1 MKALWKVLSVAVI
14 ATSLITVYALR
25 AEKNSA
31 SSVVLDSFDQ
41 TTNAN
46 AQQLVADGR
55 QIFRFDTFG
64 DEDYWGGTLQLHK
77 AIEGAKFGG
86 VGPGVSPATAAAVG
100 LKIDADALPAS
111 IVEAVKAGQ
120 VNLSDPAVTLALL

>member
-1 MKALWKVLSVAVI
+1 RKASPAVARNGSRGQARRERMKALWKLLSVVVI
-14 ATSLITVYALR
+14 TATLITAYALR

-31 SSVVLDSFDQ
+31 NSSVLDSFDQ

-86 VGPGVSPATAAAVG
+86 VGPG
-100 LKIDADALPAS
+100 
-111 IVEAVKAGQ
+111 
-120 VNLSDPAVTLALL
+120 